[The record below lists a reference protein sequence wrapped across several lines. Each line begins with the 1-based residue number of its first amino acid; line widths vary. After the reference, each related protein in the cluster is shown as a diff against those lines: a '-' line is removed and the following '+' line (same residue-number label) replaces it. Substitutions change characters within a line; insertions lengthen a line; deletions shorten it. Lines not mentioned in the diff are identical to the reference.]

1 MNFLREIFINIENNV
16 HQLITWVFNVI
27 HTTID
32 CLDAMIEQW
41 LIVKDVEEEEDNNRG
56 KKIGF

>member
-1 MNFLREIFINIENNV
+1 MNFLREVFINIENNV
-16 HQLITWVFNVI
+16 HNLITWVFNII

-32 CLDAMIEQW
+32 CFVAMIEQW
-41 LIVKDVEEEEDNNRG
+41 LANENIEEEQDNNRG

>member
-1 MNFLREIFINIENNV
+1 MNFLRTVVINIENNL
-16 HQLITWVFNVI
+16 HQIITWFFNII

-32 CLDAMIEQW
+32 CFDAMIYQW
-41 LIVKDVEEEEDNNRG
+41 LPNENVEEEDNNRG

>member
-1 MNFLREIFINIENNV
+1 MNLIRTAVINIETNV
-16 HQLITWVFNVI
+16 HNLITWFFNII

-32 CLDAMIEQW
+32 CFDGIIEQW
-41 LIVKDVEEEEDNNRG
+41 TVENIEKEDNNRG

>member
-16 HQLITWVFNVI
+16 HQLTTWIFNII

-32 CLDAMIEQW
+32 CFYAMIEQW
-41 LIVKDVEEEEDNNRG
+41 LVVKDVEEEQDNNKR
-56 KKIGF
+56 KIGF